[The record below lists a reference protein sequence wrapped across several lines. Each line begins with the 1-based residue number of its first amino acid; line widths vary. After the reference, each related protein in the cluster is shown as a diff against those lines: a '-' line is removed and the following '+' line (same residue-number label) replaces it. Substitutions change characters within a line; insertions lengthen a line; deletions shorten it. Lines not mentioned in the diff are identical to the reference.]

1 MQPIVLPDE
10 TRYAEQMRSEVLPAL
25 AACSQ
30 RIPCTGEG
38 GAALNVR
45 LYAPAGAQRSIVL
58 SHGFC
63 ESEEKLR
70 ERLERIEALEK
81 EVKAREKAL
90 KKAETAK
97 KQIIFCH
104 ACRTACASHRQTSIT
119 YRSRP

>member
-45 LYAPAGAQRSIVL
+45 LYAPAGAQRSPGHPQGPV
-58 SHGFC
+58 GAWP
-63 ESEEKLR
+63 R
-70 ERLERIEALEK
+70 NNR
-81 EVKAREKAL
+81 
-90 KKAETAK
+90 
-97 KQIIFCH
+97 
-104 ACRTACASHRQTSIT
+104 
-119 YRSRP
+119 